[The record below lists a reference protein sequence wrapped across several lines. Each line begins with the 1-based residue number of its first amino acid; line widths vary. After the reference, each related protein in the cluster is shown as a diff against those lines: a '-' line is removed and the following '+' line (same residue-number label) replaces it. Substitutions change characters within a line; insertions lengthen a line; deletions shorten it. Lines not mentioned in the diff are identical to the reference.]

1 VAPQFFGRDAELADL
16 ASLVVERPLITL
28 LGTGGVGKT
37 RLALEL
43 VERVAD
49 RFVDGVVTV
58 DFCALT
64 ESSLVLPH
72 LARATA
78 TYDPSTERNGSSAVL
93 ADMVRRLRRR
103 ETLIVLDNCE
113 HVDETIARVVREV
126 LAACPTVRL
135 VATSRRPLR
144 VDGEHLFAVGPLV
157 EGAVDLFLSA
167 AHMSGTRLDRD
178 RDEQTIASICR
189 QLDHLPL
196 AIELAAA
203 RTRLMPLSELERRLD
218 DALSILVRSGRQGGR
233 HDTMAATIEW
243 SHDRLGPSAKCLF
256 RRLSVFVDG
265 CTPEA
270 VAASC
275 GDPPLTDP
283 PTMVLGELVDASL
296 LVVDHVRGRYR
307 LLEPIRQY
315 AWRRLEEAGERERVV
330 VAHGSY
336 FAMRARELNGRVLR
350 SGMTAD
356 DLADLANHRAAIA
369 RALDRG
375 DHQTA
380 LVAIVQLGWYWVA
393 LGAHRECAEWIA
405 RAMSGAGT
413 MSPRLELVARSMA
426 AGYLAYGG
434 DARRARRHAERAE
447 ALLDTVP
454 DAAAPRYLLSTA
466 LECLGRSPLEVL
478 TEAEQTSVASGDVPF
493 AAYARRARARWL
505 VLQWRLDEASEVLA
519 GARVLARDASF
530 GDHLST
536 QALAIE
542 ALRGGGLSNEVVEQ
556 VRERP
561 PASTGMAFE
570 GEDRCIVLAL
580 ADAPRCAAPI
590 VARQADLAARSGFFQ
605 RAVVQIHLAGV
616 VRARA
621 GQADLALTL
630 TTSAN
635 ALCGRAGYTPIP
647 LLGQLGRSWLA
658 SATDALGTTASARAR
673 RVGAA
678 LGLAAALD
686 LAASQMP
693 APAAG
698 PLSSREAQVVGLV
711 AEALDNHEIA
721 ERLHISRRTV
731 DAHLAHIR
739 TKLGI
744 SSRTA
749 LARWA
754 IDREL
759 SSRSPQSTR
768 GPQVGGR
775 SSASTISS

>member
-1 VAPQFFGRDAELADL
+1 VGTVAGGAVASRFFGRDAELADL
-16 ASLVVERPLITL
+16 ATLVIERPLITL

-43 VERVAD
+43 AERVAH
-49 RFVDGVVTV
+49 RFADGVSVV
-58 DFCALT
+58 DLGAVT

-78 TYDPSTERNGSSAVL
+78 TYDSSVERDGSSAL
-93 ADMVRRLRRR
+93 MADIVRRLRRR

-113 HVDETIARVVREV
+113 HVDEAVGSVVSELV
-126 LAACPTVRL
+126 GGCPAVRL
-135 VATSRRPLR
+135 VATSRQPLQ
-144 VDGEHLFAVGPLV
+144 VDGEHLFGVGPLAD
-157 EGAVDLFLSA
+157 GAVDLFVSA
-167 AHMSGTRLDRD
+167 ARAAGTPVDHEGDR
-178 RDEQTIASICR
+178 QLVASICR
-189 QLDHLPL
+189 RIDHLPL

-203 RTRLMPLSELERRLD
+203 RSRLMPLAELDRRLD
-218 DALSILVRSGRQGGR
+218 DALSILVRSDRRGGR

-270 VAASC
+270 VDALC
-275 GDPPLTDP
+275 GDPPLTGVP
-283 PTMVLGELVDASL
+283 RAALAEIVDASL
-296 LVVDHVRGRYR
+296 AVVDHARGRYR
-307 LLEPIRQY
+307 LLEPVRQY
-315 AWRRLEEAGERERVV
+315 AWRRLADAGERDRVV
-330 VAHGSY
+330 AAHGSY
-336 FAMRARELNGRVLR
+336 FTMRASELNGRVLR
-350 SGMTAD
+350 SGVTTD
-356 DLADLANHRAAIA
+356 DLADLANHRAAIG
-369 RALDRG
+369 RALDRD
-375 DHQTA
+375 DHRSA

-393 LGAHRECAEWIA
+393 VGAHRECAEWID
-405 RAMSGAGT
+405 RVMRGAPNV
-413 MSPRLELVARSMA
+413 SARLELVARSMA

-434 DARRARRHAERAE
+434 DARRARPHAERALV
-447 ALLDTVP
+447 LLDAAP

-466 LECLGRSPLEVL
+466 LECLGRSPLQVL
-478 TEAEQTSVASGDVPF
+478 TEAEEASVALGDHAF
-493 AAYARRARARWL
+493 GAYARRARARWL
-505 VLQWRLDEASEVLA
+505 VLQWRLDEASEVLS
-519 GARVLARDASF
+519 GARALAATGDAAF
-530 GDHLST
+530 TDHLST

-542 ALRGGGLSNEVVEQ
+542 ALRGDGLASELVEQ

-580 ADAPRCAAPI
+580 ADAPPRAAPV
-590 VARQADLAARSGFFQ
+590 VARHADRAARAGFFQ
-605 RAVVQIHLAGV
+605 RTVMQIHLAGV

-630 TTSAN
+630 TAC
-635 ALCGRAGYTPIP
+635 ADELRKHAGYAPIP
-647 LLGQLGRSWLA
+647 LLAHLGRSWLA
-658 SATDALGTTASARAR
+658 SADDALGESASARAR
-673 RVGAA
+673 RVGTA
-678 LGLAAALD
+678 LGLGAALD
-686 LAASQMP
+686 LAASQLP

-711 AEALDNHEIA
+711 GAALDNHEIA

-731 DAHLAHIR
+731 DAHLAHVR

-754 IDREL
+754 IERGL
-759 SSRSPQSTR
+759 SVDVAESR
-768 GPQVGGR
+768 
-775 SSASTISS
+775 